1 MVCDEC
7 AKRKKNDK
15 VSIYFCG
22 QNYNT
27 STCQECKSNC
37 EYGYKYCLLC
47 AFKLGICE
55 KCGNKIFD
63 NSIYKYNDTDPKD
76 YLRKKRSKIT
86 SNAVNKNLLNKKK
99 LKVMANKTKK
109 AKKNKI
115 IGEIKITNYDLDNI
129 SHKKVE
135 EGKEDDKNKKN
146 KNDKEEEIQFFDE

>member
-15 VSIYFCG
+15 VSIYFSG
-22 QNYNT
+22 QNYKT

-37 EYGYKYCLLC
+37 EYSFKYCLLC

-63 NSIYKYNDTDPKD
+63 NSIYKYCDTDPKE

-86 SNAVNKNLLNKKK
+86 SNAVNKHLINKKK
-99 LKVMANKTKK
+99 LKSMTNKTKK
-109 AKKNKI
+109 AIKNKI
-115 IGEIKITNYDLDNI
+115 NENIKIINYDLDSI
-129 SHKKVE
+129 DQKKEEGEKVE
-135 EGKEDDKNKKN
+135 NKNKKI